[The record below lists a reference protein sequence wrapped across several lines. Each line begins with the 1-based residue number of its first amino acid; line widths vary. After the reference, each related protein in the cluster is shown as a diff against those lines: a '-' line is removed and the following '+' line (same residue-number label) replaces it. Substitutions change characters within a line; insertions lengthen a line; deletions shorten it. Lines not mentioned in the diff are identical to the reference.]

1 MDTKSYFEPVMALA
15 NISGSKEYPTITGRI
30 IFKRKG
36 EGVLVTAEIF
46 NLPYEVGKCKHRI
59 FGFHIHEG
67 SSCTGND
74 KDPFANAGGHYN
86 PDDCVHPMHAGDI
99 PPLFGNNGYA
109 YLSFYT
115 DRFKI
120 LHLNPYSI
128 LVFIQAFCACY
139 SRYIYFIIIQK
150 RKNDVKHSLLNL
162 CV

>member
-120 LHLNPYSI
+120 QEVIDKVVIIHDMPDDFKTQPSGVSGKRI
-128 LVFIQAFCACY
+128 ACGK
-139 SRYIYFIIIQK
+139 IE
-150 RKNDVKHSLLNL
+150 V
-162 CV
+162 V